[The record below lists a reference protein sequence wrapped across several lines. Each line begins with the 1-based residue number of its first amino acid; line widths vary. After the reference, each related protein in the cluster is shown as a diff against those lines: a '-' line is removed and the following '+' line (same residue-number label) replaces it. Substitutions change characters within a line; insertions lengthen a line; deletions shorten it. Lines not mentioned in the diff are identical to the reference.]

1 MCFYWLIPLL
11 GRLSYCFGCLV
22 NWKIDLLL
30 LWPLGCS
37 DPLLIHRP
45 VYMLRI
51 RLFRLNRLKTR
62 RDFSFECLVWCVSV
76 IRRAVY
82 DWLTEG
88 QALLIPWEATTLLNL
103 SFRRWLL
110 VLLLVNNLRL
120 GLWNLVYSSFRF
132 FEFTFENAL
141 EHFRLLVDLL
151 YQIVVEYEVFV
162 VDEFSTEGFPL
173 RGDALLA
180 RRSA

>member
-1 MCFYWLIPLL
+1 MCFYWLITLFSC
-11 GRLSYCFGCLV
+11 LSYCFGCLV

-30 LWPLGCS
+30 LLLGCR
-37 DPLLIHRP
+37 DLLLIHRP

-51 RLFRLNRLKTR
+51 RLFRLNQLKTR
-62 RDFSFECLVWCVSV
+62 RDFSFECLVWCVRV

-88 QALLIPWEATTLLNL
+88 QALLIPWEATLFNL

-132 FEFTFENAL
+132 CEFTFENAL

-162 VDEFSTEGFPL
+162 VNEFSAEGFPL

-180 RRSA
+180 GRSA